1 MASATEQSAFVMH
14 GCRDAVAGGMMHI
27 EQQVKAIELAVTE
40 NVGLAFDLAKTI
52 IESACKTIL
61 SERKISFADDDDLPK
76 LFRTTT
82 QNLPFL
88 PPEAATDAETRKSLS
103 KTLAGLNTAL
113 QGVCEIRNRHGFA
126 SHGREGPTVVMEQVQ
141 AILTAQTADAIVGFL
156 FRTHRQTGLRAA
168 VPRLEYDDNP
178 EFNQYIDELHPAVRI
193 FALEFRPS
201 EVLFST
207 DQEAY
212 RDTLAD
218 FEADE
223 IEGEGVDSTVTPQI
237 AGQASQ

>member
-1 MASATEQSAFVMH
+1 MPSPAEQSIFVMH

-27 EQQVKAIELAVTE
+27 EQQVKAIELAVAE
-40 NVGLAFDLAKTI
+40 NAGLAFDLAKTI

-61 SERKISFADDDDLPK
+61 AERKIVFADDDDLPR

-88 PPEAATDAETRKSLS
+88 PPEAATDAETRKSLE
-103 KTLAGLNTAL
+103 KTLSGLSTAL
-113 QGVCEIRNRHGFA
+113 HGVCELRNRHGFA

-156 FRTHRQTGLRAA
+156 FRTHRQSGLRRAA
-168 VPRLEYDDNP
+168 PRLEYDDNP
-178 EFNQYIDELHPAVRI
+178 DFNQYVDELHPVVRI
-193 FALEFRPS
+193 FALEYQPS

-207 DQEAY
+207 DPEAY

-218 FEADE
+218 FDAQEATHEGDQPDE
-223 IEGEGVDSTVTPQI
+223 SPTQVTP
-237 AGQASQ
+237 